1 MNMDCCSP
9 ISVSPLS
16 EADAIEAARRFK
28 ALSDPARVR
37 LLSLI
42 AESGEICGCDLEGP
56 LGLSQPTV
64 SHHLK
69 ILAEADLIHK
79 ERRGKWVYAHLRPE
93 GFNTLRD
100 VLTTRTRK
108 TLPTATVGS

>member
-1 MNMDCCSP
+1 MN
-9 ISVSPLS
+9 
-16 EADAIEAARRFK
+16 EAEAVDAARRFK

-69 ILAEADLIHK
+69 VLAEAELIHK
-79 ERRGKWVYAHLRPE
+79 ERRGKWVYAHLRQE
-93 GFNTLRD
+93 GFNALRD
-100 VLTTRTRK
+100 VLTTRTRRS
-108 TLPTATVGS
+108 LPRAATGS

>member
-1 MNMDCCSP
+1 MN
-9 ISVSPLS
+9 
-16 EADAIEAARRFK
+16 EAEAVDAARRFK

-37 LLSLI
+37 ILSLI

-69 ILAEADLIHK
+69 MLAEAELIHK
-79 ERRGKWVYAHLRPE
+79 ERRGKWVYAHLRQE
-93 GFNTLRD
+93 GFNALRD
-100 VLTTRTRK
+100 VLTTRTRRS
-108 TLPTATVGS
+108 LPRAATGS

>member
-1 MNMDCCSP
+1 MECCPS
-9 ISVSPLS
+9 ITVAAMSES
-16 EADAIEAARRFK
+16 EAVEAARRFK

-69 ILAEADLIHK
+69 VLAEAELIHK
-79 ERRGKWVYAHLRPE
+79 ERRGKWVYAHLRQE
-93 GFNTLRD
+93 GFNALRE

-108 TLPTATVGS
+108 TLPRANARS

>member
-1 MNMDCCSP
+1 MSE
-9 ISVSPLS
+9 S
-16 EADAIEAARRFK
+16 EAVEAARRFH

-37 LLSLI
+37 VLGLI
-42 AESGEICGCDLEGP
+42 AEAGEICGCDLEGP

-69 ILAEADLIHK
+69 VLAEAELIHK

-93 GFNTLRD
+93 GFTALSD
-100 VLTTRTRK
+100 LLTTRTRK
-108 TLPTATVGS
+108 SLPTAAARS

>member
-1 MNMDCCSP
+1 MGET
-9 ISVSPLS
+9 
-16 EADAIEAARRFK
+16 EALDVASRFK

-42 AESGEICGCDLEGP
+42 AESGEICGCDLEDP

-69 ILAEADLIHK
+69 VLAEAGLIHK
-79 ERRGKWVYAHLRPE
+79 ERRGKWVYAHLREE

-100 VLTTRTRK
+100 VLTTRKRK
-108 TLPTATVGS
+108 SLPTAATKS

>member
-1 MNMDCCSP
+1 MT
-9 ISVSPLS
+9 
-16 EADAIEAARRFK
+16 EAEAIEAARRFK
-28 ALSDPARVR
+28 ALSDPTRVR

-42 AESGEICGCDLEGP
+42 AEAGEICGCDLEGP

-69 ILAEADLIHK
+69 VLAEAELIHK
-79 ERRGKWVYAHLRPE
+79 ERRGKWVYAHLRQE
-93 GFNTLRD
+93 GFNALRD

-108 TLPTATVGS
+108 SLPTAPARS

>member
-1 MNMDCCSP
+1 MECCLP
-9 ISVSPLS
+9 ITVDTIS
-16 EADAIEAARRFK
+16 ETEAVEAARRFK

-37 LLSLI
+37 LISLI

-64 SHHLK
+64 SHHLRV
-69 ILAEADLIHK
+69 LADAGLIHK
-79 ERRGKWVYAHLRPE
+79 ERRGKWVFAHLRPE
-93 GFNTLRD
+93 GFNALRE

-108 TLPTATVGS
+108 SLPKAAARS

>member
-1 MNMDCCSP
+1 M
-9 ISVSPLS
+9 S
-16 EADAIEAARRFK
+16 EAESTEVARRFK

-56 LGLSQPTV
+56 LGLSQPTI

-69 ILAEADLIHK
+69 VLAEAELIHK
-79 ERRGKWVYAHLRPE
+79 ERRGKWVYAHLRQE
-93 GFNTLRD
+93 GFNSLRD

-108 TLPTATVGS
+108 SLPMAATRS